1 MIALL
6 LQTDATDHLTP
17 LLDELGRPVGL
28 LVVAFFLIRFAT
40 SQADKRASVAEAREG
55 ICSEALKT
63 CVGTNTALATEVRAS
78 HADVKAG
85 IKDILDHIQR

>member
-1 MIALL
+1 MLALL
-6 LQTDATDHLTP
+6 AQTADDLAP

-63 CVGTNTALATEVRAS
+63 CVGTNTALATEVRAN

-85 IKDILDHIQR
+85 IQNILDHIRH